1 MSAHSE
7 ILETLR
13 EHRVRLTPQR
23 IAIVE
28 VIADKQG
35 HVTADEVYASIHA
48 RFPYVDISTVYR
60 TLEFLTD
67 LGVLNVIDMGGGR
80 AEYELVGREA
90 HHHLVCRVCKQA
102 TSVDASLFHPLR
114 DALYDRFGFDA
125 DVRHFTV
132 FGVCRQCR
140 EAGEAP
146 RGQGNAG

>member
-1 MSAHSE
+1 MSAHAE

-28 VIADKQG
+28 IIAGKRG
-35 HVTADEVYASIHA
+35 HVTADEVYAGIHA

-60 TLEFLTD
+60 TLDFLTD

-90 HHHLVCRVCKQA
+90 HHHLICRVCKQT
-102 TSVDASLFHPLR
+102 TSVDATLFQPLR
-114 DALYDRFGFDA
+114 AALDTQYGFDA
-125 DVRHFTV
+125 DIRHFAV
-132 FGVCRQCR
+132 FGVCRHCR
-140 EAGEAP
+140 EAEKTDHA
-146 RGQGNAG
+146 